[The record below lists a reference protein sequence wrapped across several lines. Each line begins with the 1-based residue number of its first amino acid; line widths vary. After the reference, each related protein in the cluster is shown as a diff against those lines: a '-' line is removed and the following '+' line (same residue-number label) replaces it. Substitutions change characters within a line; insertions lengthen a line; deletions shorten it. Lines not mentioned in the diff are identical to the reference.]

1 MLLRESGKKDD
12 QQFDLSVV
20 VGNDTNL
27 GLEFESEILALTDAV
42 CRGQPEEL
50 AKVRAQTEAAMG
62 AQKTVDVIMVA
73 AGFSGITKIAN
84 GTGLH
89 LDPDTESTTIEM
101 RHETGIENYSEAA
114 KSERFG

>member
-1 MLLRESGKKDD
+1 MLLRESGIKDD
-12 QQFDLSVV
+12 QQFDLGVV
-20 VGNDTNL
+20 VGKDANL

-42 CRGQPEEL
+42 CRGEPDEL
-50 AKVRAQTEAAMG
+50 AKVRAETEAAMG

-89 LDPDTESTTIEM
+89 LDPDTESSTLEM
-101 RHETGIENYSEAA
+101 RHETGIENFSEAE
-114 KSERFG
+114 KSKQFG